1 MRAFWE
7 VVLDVEPGRRLSD
20 QHEARWLNLLGFC
33 LHPGYGLA
41 VDDWRVAQTW
51 RLYPQ
56 RVAHPKN
63 ELVRAEWWIL
73 WRRLAG
79 GLSAGQQQTL
89 AQPLLGAFRDRLRMP
104 GSGGRN
110 REPAYQ
116 FGNHETAEVW
126 RALGAM
132 ELLPL
137 NTKTELVTLLLDLLA
152 RDRPREIHE
161 AALWSLGRIAARVPV
176 YGPLNNLV
184 PAEQVEAWLTTLVGL
199 KHAGQSAQFAA
210 VQMAR
215 LTGDRYRDL
224 SDPARD
230 KVLAWLAQHAAPDH
244 FTSLVRDGGQLAA
257 EEQKAAFGESLP
269 RGLRI
274 E

>member
-1 MRAFWE
+1 
-7 VVLDVEPGRRLSD
+7 
-20 QHEARWLNLLGFC
+20 
-33 LHPGYGLA
+33 

-56 RVAHPKN
+56 RVVHLKN

-89 AQPLLGAFRDRLRMP
+89 AQPLLGAFRDRARMP

-110 REPAYQ
+110 REAAYQ
-116 FGNHETAEVW
+116 FGPHETAEVW
-126 RALGAM
+126 RTLGAM
-132 ELLPL
+132 ELLSL
-137 NTKTELVTLLLDLLA
+137 ETKAELGTLLMDLLS
-152 RDRPREIHE
+152 RDRPTTIHE
-161 AALWSLGRIAARVPV
+161 AALWAIGRIGARVPV
-176 YGPLNNLV
+176 YGPLNALV
-184 PAEQVEAWLTTLVGL
+184 PAELAESWLTALIGL
-199 KHAGQSAQFAA
+199 KQESHASQFAA

-224 SDPARD
+224 SDAMRQ
-230 KVLAWLAQHAAPDH
+230 KILAWLAKCGAPAH
-244 FTSLVRDGGQLAA
+244 FEKLVSEGGQLAA